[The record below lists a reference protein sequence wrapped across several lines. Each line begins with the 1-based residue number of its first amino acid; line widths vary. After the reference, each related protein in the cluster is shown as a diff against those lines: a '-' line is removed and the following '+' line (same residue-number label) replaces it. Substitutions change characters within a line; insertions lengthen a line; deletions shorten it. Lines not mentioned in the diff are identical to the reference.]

1 MEKAMMRKEWLDEG
15 SQSAPSSSKIKGG
28 SGLRPKPILEAG
40 EWKYEVE
47 RVLDEDTEEKKVLVK
62 WVGYSHATWQPM
74 ENVPNIFI
82 ETYRNR
88 HLYLSARMMKK
99 RHVKPGDT
107 MVYRYKGV
115 PVKVDDIQEN
125 FVCNGIRD
133 LANDVILGLKDRFPS
148 DSHSILSS
156 FDIFHLESMPTGS
169 DAQQKWD
176 EVKDEYGHHEL
187 GLLIDHYSQKGI
199 DDEPLLKSKPPNTH
213 AEWRMVRQQMW
224 AAKVAMKSTDEFWE
238 GFLLQASPHRWPN
251 ICLLATV
258 FLLVV
263 LTSASCERVFSAMN
277 RTKTSWRCRMK
288 SMLLECLLMIKLN
301 GPECWDKLSIE
312 TLIERV
318 WQVWNGRKRRL
329 PKRSRTD
336 SRPGRKKKEKSGVEA
351 IKLDRPQV
359 FSDSDDD
366 GCVCCRD
373 EEDGENGDDTDSRRI
388 AARYH
393 VFDDMSSFMPRVPLV
408 PEKGWYPLTLDK
420 VEGKDKSS
428 VMSAME
434 SDTRKLRIEIQF
446 RDGWHSA
453 GWITQFTDKVC
464 AEHSQNYKGWVWVSV
479 VFEGE
484 ATQQYY
490 LCDLDDTMY
499 GMDSH
504 SSWCVL
510 KRNQ

>member
-1 MEKAMMRKEWLDEG
+1 MMRQSSATYGTASCSCWAGLADLLFCLVRDVPEKAPLAL
-15 SQSAPSSSKIKGG
+15 Q
-28 SGLRPKPILEAG
+28 
-40 EWKYEVE
+40 VF
-47 RVLDEDTEEKKVLVK
+47 DED
-62 WVGYSHATWQPM
+62 
-74 ENVPNIFI
+74 
-82 ETYRNR
+82 
-88 HLYLSARMMKK
+88 
-99 RHVKPGDT
+99 
-107 MVYRYKGV
+107 
-115 PVKVDDIQEN
+115 
-125 FVCNGIRD
+125 
-133 LANDVILGLKDRFPS
+133 
-148 DSHSILSS
+148 
-156 FDIFHLESMPTGS
+156 
-169 DAQQKWD
+169 
-176 EVKDEYGHHEL
+176 
-187 GLLIDHYSQKGI
+187 
-199 DDEPLLKSKPPNTH
+199 
-213 AEWRMVRQQMW
+213 
-224 AAKVAMKSTDEFWE
+224 
-238 GFLLQASPHRWPN
+238 
-251 ICLLATV
+251 
-258 FLLVV
+258 
-263 LTSASCERVFSAMN
+263 
-277 RTKTSWRCRMK
+277 
-288 SMLLECLLMIKLN
+288 
-301 GPECWDKLSIE
+301 
-312 TLIERV
+312 
-318 WQVWNGRKRRL
+318 
-329 PKRSRTD
+329 
-336 SRPGRKKKEKSGVEA
+336 
-351 IKLDRPQV
+351 
-359 FSDSDDD
+359 
-366 GCVCCRD
+366 RD

>member
-1 MEKAMMRKEWLDEG
+1 
-15 SQSAPSSSKIKGG
+15 
-28 SGLRPKPILEAG
+28 
-40 EWKYEVE
+40 
-47 RVLDEDTEEKKVLVK
+47 
-62 WVGYSHATWQPM
+62 
-74 ENVPNIFI
+74 
-82 ETYRNR
+82 
-88 HLYLSARMMKK
+88 
-99 RHVKPGDT
+99 
-107 MVYRYKGV
+107 
-115 PVKVDDIQEN
+115 
-125 FVCNGIRD
+125 
-133 LANDVILGLKDRFPS
+133 
-148 DSHSILSS
+148 
-156 FDIFHLESMPTGS
+156 
-169 DAQQKWD
+169 
-176 EVKDEYGHHEL
+176 
-187 GLLIDHYSQKGI
+187 
-199 DDEPLLKSKPPNTH
+199 
-213 AEWRMVRQQMW
+213 
-224 AAKVAMKSTDEFWE
+224 
-238 GFLLQASPHRWPN
+238 
-251 ICLLATV
+251 
-258 FLLVV
+258 
-263 LTSASCERVFSAMN
+263 
-277 RTKTSWRCRMK
+277 MK

-301 GPECWDKLSIE
+301 GPECWDRQSIE

-428 VMSAME
+428 VMSVME
-434 SDTRKLRIEIQF
+434 SDMRKLRIVIQF
-446 RDGWHSA
+446 RDGWHSV

-484 ATQQYY
+484 ATRQYY

-504 SSWCVL
+504 CSWCVL
-510 KRNQ
+510 KGNQ